1 MSTLKTN
8 TLTGTTSAGSIV
20 VTGEGGSVTTNL
32 QQGLAK
38 WWATV
43 VQSSNSISDSFNV
56 SGVTDNGTGRSE
68 IAFTNNFSSANY
80 CCTACN
86 RDGGGYND
94 AINVNSCTDG
104 AYSTSAVEFFC
115 YETASTGAGTGN
127 DSNGGLW
134 VMSAGDLA

>member
-1 MSTLKTN
+1 MSTLNVDALVGN
-8 TLTGTTSAGSIV
+8 TSANAITVRGEGTATTS
-20 VTGEGGSVTTNL
+20 L
-32 QQGLAK
+32 QQGLSK

-115 YETASTGAGTGN
+115 YETNSSGAGVGN

>member
-1 MSTLKTN
+1 M
-8 TLTGTTSAGSIV
+8 V
-20 VTGEGGSVTTNL
+20 GEGGSTTTNL
-32 QQGLAK
+32 QQGLTK
-38 WWATV
+38 WWVNV

-68 IAFTNNFSSANY
+68 VAFTNNFSSANY

-86 RDGGGYND
+86 RDGGGHND
-94 AINVNSCTDG
+94 DMGVNSSTDG
-104 AYSTSAVEFFC
+104 AYTTSAVEFFC
-115 YETASTGAGTGN
+115 YTGTSTAGEGAGN

>member
-1 MSTLKTN
+1 MSTIKTN
-8 TLTGTTSAGSIV
+8 TLTGTTSAGSIL
-20 VTGEGGSVTTNL
+20 VTGEGGSTTTNL

-115 YETASTGAGTGN
+115 YETNSSGAGVGN

>member
-1 MSTLKTN
+1 MA
-8 TLTGTTSAGSIV
+8 LTRVINSGIGVAASIAGDGTA
-20 VTGEGGSVTTNL
+20 TTNL
-32 QQGLAK
+32 QQGLSK

-104 AYSTSAVEFFC
+104 SYTTSAVEFFC
-115 YETASTGAGTGN
+115 YETNSSGAGVGN

>member
-8 TLTGTTSAGSIV
+8 TLTGTTSAGSIN
-20 VTGEGGSVTTNL
+20 VTGEGGSTTTNL

-86 RDGGGYND
+86 RDGGGHND

-115 YETASTGAGTGN
+115 YETNSSGAGVGN

>member
-8 TLTGTTSAGSIV
+8 TLTGTTSAGSIN
-20 VTGEGGSVTTNL
+20 VTGEGGSTTTNL

-38 WWATV
+38 LWATV

-68 IAFTNNFSSANY
+68 IASTNNFSSATY

-104 AYSTSAVEFFC
+104 NYTTSAVEFFC
-115 YETASTGAGTGN
+115 YETNSSGAGVGN